1 MKKERKLLYNKE
13 TQDHFFARLRSEA
26 NDIVKNA
33 SSRYRNEI
41 VFKAFL
47 FPALYF
53 GCWIAA
59 MLYGAETSAALFT
72 GYLAMGLLLV
82 LSYLNVVHDAV
93 HNTIFKNRRLNELYV
108 HLFDIMGANSFIWK
122 TRHVL
127 FHHNYPNVN
136 GWDTDIDQSALVKIV
151 PRAPISKLHKYQH
164 IYLPFIYPLFLFN
177 WLLIRDFKDF
187 FSRQRIV
194 HKKIN
199 IPFIEYV
206 KLFLFKGLFFTYMI
220 VLPVFVFHIAW
231 KKVLLAFVLMIF
243 TASIAALTV
252 LLPPHA
258 NTGSEFPEPDENRRL
273 PYDWFTHMLKT
284 TNDVNGENWFTRFVL
299 GNFNYHI
306 VHHLFPNIHH
316 TYYPRITEKL
326 KRISIENNLPY
337 RSYSIGTSLR
347 MHYQL
352 LKNNSSDFNIWE
364 EDM

>member
-1 MKKERKLLYNKE
+1 MKKEQKLFYRKGI
-13 TQDHFFARLRSEA
+13 QDNLFARLRAEA
-26 NDIVKNA
+26 KEIVNDTSFK
-33 SSRYRNEI
+33 YKNEI
-41 VFKAFL
+41 VFKAVL

-53 GCWIAA
+53 GAWIIA
-59 MLYGAETSAALFT
+59 MVYGRQNHSILFV

-82 LSYLNVVHDAV
+82 LNYLNVVHDAV
-93 HNTIFKNRRLNELYV
+93 HNTIFKNKRQNELYV
-108 HLFDIMGANSFIWK
+108 YLFDIMGANSFIWK
-122 TRHVL
+122 TRHIL

-136 GWDTDIDQSALVKIV
+136 GWDTDIDQSSIVKI
-151 PRAPISKLHKYQH
+151 APHAASSKLHKYQH

-206 KLFLFKGLFFTYMI
+206 KLLLFKALFFTYMI
-220 VLPVFVFHIAW
+220 LLPVFLCKISA
-231 KKVLLAFVLMIF
+231 KTVLPAFIIMVL
-243 TASIAALTV
+243 TASIFALIV

-258 NTGSEFPEPDENRRL
+258 NIESDFPEPDKNNTL
-273 PYDWFTHMLKT
+273 PYGWFMHMLRT

-316 TYYPRITEKL
+316 SFYPKITKKL
-326 KRISIENNLPY
+326 KLIAIENNLPY
-337 RSYSIGTSLR
+337 RSYPLFTSLK
-347 MHYQL
+347 MHYLL
-352 LKNNSSDFNIWE
+352 LKKNSGDFNIWE